1 MNDTTVRKFYNVC
14 KTTLF
19 PLVLI
24 AFSLLK
30 VNMGADITDT
40 AYSLGNYSGF
50 AEKSGVW
57 FMLTFIP
64 NAVGSLLR
72 FLPFGETMLG
82 MKIYTGIIVAA
93 MSLLGYRFFMTKM
106 PAWLSF
112 LSQLAAIGMC
122 WAPSVV
128 LYHYLTYFFFLLASI
143 LLFRGLAG
151 TKREYCLFAAGVLLG
166 INTFVKFPGN
176 GIEVLLIFALWAYGL
191 MTQKDFSDV
200 VRQTLLCVAGYIVS
214 FLVCVV
220 SLNIVYG
227 KGALGVM
234 IGGVFGIAG
243 NASDYTF
250 SQMILSI
257 LDAYVHGAK
266 WAVYMVLCILPG
278 IPFFVLWP
286 GKYLKLR
293 KIVYCVCIAFLFFV
307 LGRWGMYNFRYYQK
321 ESALQ
326 WGAIFLLISIGIDI
340 WMIGTRHLNN
350 DWKLIGMISLVNI
363 LVIPLGSNNYIWPVL
378 NDLFFIAPVTFWIS
392 YRFIRW
398 GRAYLDET
406 GKVPL
411 FAVKAMLG
419 GVVIAFFIQ
428 TMGVGIFYVFMDGED
443 GSPRNSFVTDN
454 DVLRGMRTTKE
465 NAGQLSDISRFMSK
479 NIDPDKKLI
488 VFGDIPGMCYF
499 MDRECAIETTWPDLA
514 SYPAEDFEEQLSAVK
529 QETAGA
535 AQKAPVIIRSQKQ
548 NDDPDGIEKK
558 AQALEE
564 FINESGYKEVFK
576 NSGYTVYATDG
587 VDIPE

>member
-350 DWKLIGMISLVNI
+350 DWKLIGMIS
-363 LVIPLGSNNYIWPVL
+363 PSMP
-378 NDLFFIAPVTFWIS
+378 
-392 YRFIRW
+392 
-398 GRAYLDET
+398 
-406 GKVPL
+406 
-411 FAVKAMLG
+411 
-419 GVVIAFFIQ
+419 
-428 TMGVGIFYVFMDGED
+428 
-443 GSPRNSFVTDN
+443 NS
-454 DVLRGMRTTKE
+454 
-465 NAGQLSDISRFMSK
+465 A
-479 NIDPDKKLI
+479 
-488 VFGDIPGMCYF
+488 
-499 MDRECAIETTWPDLA
+499 
-514 SYPAEDFEEQLSAVK
+514 
-529 QETAGA
+529 
-535 AQKAPVIIRSQKQ
+535 
-548 NDDPDGIEKK
+548 
-558 AQALEE
+558 
-564 FINESGYKEVFK
+564 
-576 NSGYTVYATDG
+576 
-587 VDIPE
+587 